1 MATPVPQPPADLPAR
16 RQRGGILRA
25 LSNRNYRLFFLGNGL
40 SLIGSWMTNV
50 AMAWMVFRLA
60 RDIDPVMAPVWLGY
74 VAFAS
79 QVPTFLFSSL
89 CGVYVD
95 RHDRRRI
102 LVVTQILSMLQSL
115 ALAWLAFSGHATPTY
130 LILLALVQGMINAL
144 DIPARQSFVVEMVED
159 PSHLSNAIA
168 LNSMMFNS
176 ARLIGPASGGL
187 LIAAVGEA
195 WCFTIDAISYA
206 AVIASLLAMRLRP
219 RVQPRAH
226 PPVWE
231 SLREGYRY
239 AFGFAPVRALI
250 LFLAVGSFVGACAP
264 TVLPILA
271 ERFAPGRG
279 AVLLGVA
286 SSCVGIGALVSAVYL
301 ASRQTVVGL
310 GRVVTAAGLAYGL
323 AVCAFA
329 LVPSIWIGAPI
340 LMLMGASFMAMFAGS
355 NTMLQSMVD
364 DHMRGRLMSFFSMA
378 VMGMAPF
385 GALAAGWLTKHTSPR
400 VSLLAAGALCTS
412 AAIAMTLQMPALRE
426 LIRPIYVRKGILPEA
441 ARGLSTIS
449 AERVESGTPA

>member
-1 MATPVPQPPADLPAR
+1 MSESHAHTPIAADAPV
-16 RQRGGILRA
+16 RGGVLRA
-25 LSNRNYRLFFLGNGL
+25 LSNRNYRLFFAGQGL
-40 SLIGSWMTNV
+40 SLVGTWMTNV
-50 AMAWMVFRLA
+50 ATAWMVYRLA
-60 RDIDPVMAPVWLGY
+60 RESDPAMAPVWLGY

-89 CGVYVD
+89 CGVFVD

-102 LVVTQILSMLQSL
+102 LVCTQILSLLQSA
-115 ALAWLAFSGHATPTY
+115 ALAWLAFSGHATPIH
-130 LILLALVQGMINAL
+130 LILLATVQGLINAL

-176 ARLIGPASGGL
+176 ARLVGPATGGL
-187 LIAAVGEA
+187 LVAWVGEG
-195 WCFTIDAISYA
+195 WCFTIDAISYV
-206 AVIASLLAMRLRP
+206 AVVASLLAMTIRP
-219 RVQPRAH
+219 RVQPKSH

-239 AFGFAPVRALI
+239 AFGFPPVRALI
-250 LFLAVGSFVGACAP
+250 LFLAIGSFIGACTP
-264 TVLPILA
+264 TVLPILS

-279 AVLLGVA
+279 AVLLGIA
-286 SSCVGIGALVSAVYL
+286 SSCIGVGALISATYL

-310 GRVVTAAGLAYGL
+310 GRVVTIAGISYGL

-329 LVPSIWIGAPI
+329 FVPSIWIGAPI

-355 NTMLQSMVD
+355 NTMLQTMVD
-364 DHMRGRLMSFFSMA
+364 DHLRGRLMSFFSMA

-385 GALAAGWLTKHTSPR
+385 GALAAGWMTKHTSPR
-400 VSLLAAGALCTS
+400 ASLLAAGVVCALS
-412 AAIAMTLQMPALRE
+412 ATAFAWQLPSLRK
-426 LIRPIYVRKGILPEA
+426 LIRPIYVRKGILKEA
-441 ARGLSTIS
+441 ATGVENVSMQR
-449 AERVESGTPA
+449 AEGGTAA